1 MIMDGVLVAITL
13 VSLGAT
19 GAVLTYA
26 ARLIREE
33 RMRSTARVA
42 ALRADIG
49 PVGRRPPGT
58 GAPTLEDTALSG
70 GRGRWDD
77 VPVRRAD
84 REAESHAESGL
95 FQSTS
100 TAETTAARWLV
111 PLIGAAVVVLAL
123 GAIYVLSGRSDA
135 GADSARAVV
144 KNPPLEL
151 VTLKHARSGDTLTVS
166 GVVRNPADGVERRQ
180 VTAVVFLF
188 DRHGSFLAS
197 GRAPLDSQALAAG
210 DESPFQITIREARDV
225 SRYRVSFR
233 TGDDMLPHVDR
244 RDAGRPAAGT
254 DKS

>member
-1 MIMDGVLVAITL
+1 
-13 VSLGAT
+13 
-19 GAVLTYA
+19 
-26 ARLIREE
+26 
-33 RMRSTARVA
+33 
-42 ALRADIG
+42 
-49 PVGRRPPGT
+49 
-58 GAPTLEDTALSG
+58 
-70 GRGRWDD
+70 
-77 VPVRRAD
+77 
-84 REAESHAESGL
+84 
-95 FQSTS
+95 
-100 TAETTAARWLV
+100 
-111 PLIGAAVVVLAL
+111 
-123 GAIYVLSGRSDA
+123 
-135 GADSARAVV
+135 V
-144 KNPPLEL
+144 KTPPLEL
-151 VTLKHARSGDTLTVS
+151 VALKHARSGDTLTVS